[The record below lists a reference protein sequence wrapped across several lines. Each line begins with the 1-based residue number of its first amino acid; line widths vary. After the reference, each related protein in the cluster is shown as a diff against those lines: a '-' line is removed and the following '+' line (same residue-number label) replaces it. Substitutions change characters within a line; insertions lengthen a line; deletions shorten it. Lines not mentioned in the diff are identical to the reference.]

1 MSFQTIPK
9 IETADKYIDYAFRQG
24 RERAMAMKLKRP
36 NHTSS
41 TGERKNIETAVFTAV
56 ANYLC
61 KIFDNILKAFPQ
73 SEELNPFYKELLDCT
88 LEIGEFKHS
97 LGAVTWAK
105 ISIEKMHD
113 FYVRKLKSMREEST
127 IIAQRKI
134 FYGRISSIVKQ
145 IKNELIYLDEV
156 RRELKEF
163 PVIKEG
169 ITTVALFGFP
179 NVGKTTLL
187 SKLSGSK
194 PEIANY
200 SFTTKSINLGY
211 IILAHKKIQL
221 LDTPGT
227 LNRFEKMNDIERQAY
242 LALKHVANA
251 VVYIFDLSEASYP
264 IEDQIRLYE
273 SLKQFKKPILVYF
286 SKTDVIDKAHFES
299 VRKRVIASAGIEGFT
314 DAAELGD
321 ALLKLWEPTKLEK

>member
-9 IETADKYIDYAFRQG
+9 IETADKYIDIAFRQG
-24 RERAMAMKLKRP
+24 RQRAMELKLKRP
-36 NHTSS
+36 KHKPS
-41 TGERKNIETAVFTAV
+41 TGERKNAESAVFTSV
-56 ANYLC
+56 ANYLM
-61 KIFDNILKAFPQ
+61 KTFDRILVAFPQ
-73 SEELNPFYKELLDCT
+73 VDELNPFYKELMDCT

-105 ISIEKMHD
+105 ISIDKMLQM
-113 FYVRKLKSMREEST
+113 YVRKLKGIREESL

-145 IKNELIYLDEV
+145 IKNELIYLEEV
-156 RRELKEF
+156 RREIKEF

-200 SFTTKSINLGY
+200 AFTTKNLNLGY
-211 IILAHKKIQL
+211 ITLGHKKIQL

-227 LNRFEKMNDIERQAY
+227 LNRFEKMNNIERQAY
-242 LALKHVANA
+242 LALKHVAEA
-251 VVYIFDLSEASYP
+251 AVYIFDLGEASYP
-264 IEDQIRLYE
+264 IGDQIKLYE
-273 SLKQFKKPILVYF
+273 SLKQFNKPILVYF
-286 SKTDVIDKAHFES
+286 SKSDIIDKERFDEL
-299 VRKRVIASAGIEGFT
+299 RKMTEKSAGIGGYT
-314 DAAELGD
+314 DAGELGD
-321 ALLKLWEPTKLEK
+321 ALLKLWEPAR